1 MPPVVADLLFDL
13 GDAFA
18 WFGQVVGKIFELLY
32 MVLLAILPILG
43 KAAIAAF
50 NAAIPAIQKG
60 LAVFWDYVG
69 QAASDSTEA
78 VKPYVGEASEAAQP
92 YLNEVGNTAKD
103 AAAPILTQVEGI
115 KSAADSVAT
124 SISGKVTLVPSAATV
139 EQVKEVAKSAA
150 ESVTNAV
157 EAAKTS
163 VEEAPGVA
171 TSTPSAEAPT
181 AAAGSVLAPPSPP
194 SPPAVPE
201 ELPSVTSSS
210 IQELST
216 SPSTL

>member
-115 KSAADSVAT
+115 K
-124 SISGKVTLVPSAATV
+124 
-139 EQVKEVAKSAA
+139 EVAKSAA